1 MFILIFSGACNLSS
15 KSCENH
21 HASVPVDLVEFI
33 LEMKKKRHQGRT
45 APGELDRKRKQ
56 SSRDQFCKSPVA
68 QLDDSDEPA
77 EDEKTHHLHI
87 DS

>member
-1 MFILIFSGACNLSS
+1 MQPQFQIIWKSS
-15 KSCENH
+15 CQRSCGLGGIHFRHE
-21 HASVPVDLVEFI
+21 
-33 LEMKKKRHQGRT
+33 KKKALTKNSSR
-45 APGELDRKRKQ
+45 ELDRKRKQ
-56 SSRDQFCKSPVA
+56 SSRDQFCKLPVA

>member
-1 MFILIFSGACNLSS
+1 M
-15 KSCENH
+15 
-21 HASVPVDLVEFI
+21 EFI
-33 LEMKKKRHQGRT
+33 LEMKKKKKRHQGRT

-87 DS
+87 NS

>member
-1 MFILIFSGACNLSS
+1 M
-15 KSCENH
+15 KK
-21 HASVPVDLVEFI
+21 
-33 LEMKKKRHQGRT
+33 KKKRHQGRT

-87 DS
+87 NS